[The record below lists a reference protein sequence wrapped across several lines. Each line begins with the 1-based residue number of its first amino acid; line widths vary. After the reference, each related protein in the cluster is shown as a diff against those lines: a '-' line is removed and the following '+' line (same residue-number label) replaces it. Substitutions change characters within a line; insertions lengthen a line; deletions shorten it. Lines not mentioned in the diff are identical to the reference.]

1 MKILGGAL
9 ALLLAAGSP
18 SWAGLPDAGWSSAVA
33 TPFPLPVVPP
43 PAAVLP
49 PFAAVPP
56 VPFVSFKG
64 LSIKGVQYSR
74 TDRIP
79 QSLVAAIDKTER
91 TLILAIYDLQLSE
104 VADALLRAKARGV
117 HIRMVYD
124 MGHATGTSAASPEY
138 QSLVSAGVPVRLL
151 KGGGSFGIMHNKF
164 AVFDGELLET
174 GSFNWT
180 RAADDKNFENA
191 LFRSDAA
198 LIEGYSRYWDWMWG
212 MAVAPAGAAAAPVA
226 GAGLGAPPAD
236 PLRPV
241 SFAGGSYPR
250 YAFSPEGGVED
261 LIVDALGRARSSIDM
276 AIFSLYSQRVADA
289 LVAAKN
295 RGVAVRV
302 VSDVSQSRR
311 SAAVLS
317 VVKAG
322 VPLRLSAGRDGTG
335 VLHHKFVVVDGALL
349 ITGSYNFSQNAE
361 LFNFEN
367 DLFSTA
373 PGDVF
378 AYTAELSAVWAQAHA
393 PDPSELPAPKSL

>member
-18 SWAGLPDAGWSSAVA
+18 SWAGLPDAGWSSAIA
-33 TPFPLPVVPP
+33 TPFPLPVIPP

-49 PFAAVPP
+49 PFAALPP
-56 VPFVSFKG
+56 VSFVSFKG
-64 LSIKGVQYSR
+64 LSIKGVQFSR

-79 QSLVAAIDKTER
+79 QSLVAAIDKTDK
-91 TLILAIYDLQLSE
+91 TLILAVYDLQLSE

-117 HIRMVYD
+117 QIRMVYD
-124 MGHATGTSAASPEY
+124 MGHATGSSGASPEY

-164 AVFDGELLET
+164 AVFDGALLET

-191 LFRSDAA
+191 LFRDDAA
-198 LIEGYSRYWDWMWG
+198 LIEGYARYWDWMWNL
-212 MAVAPAGAAAAPVA
+212 ASPVGAAAAPVT
-226 GAGLGAPPAD
+226 GAGLGAPPSD

-241 SFAGGSYPR
+241 SFAGGNYPR

-289 LVAAKN
+289 VIAAKQ
-295 RGVAVRV
+295 RGVTVRV
-302 VSDVSQSRR
+302 VCDMSQSRR
-311 SAAVLS
+311 STAVLS
-317 VVKAG
+317 LSKAG
-322 VPLRLSAGRDGTG
+322 VPLRISAGRDGTG

-367 DLFSTA
+367 DLFTTA
-373 PGDVF
+373 PGEAF
-378 AYTAELSAVWAQAHA
+378 AYGAELSAVWAQAHA

>member
-33 TPFPLPVVPP
+33 IPFPLPAVPP

-49 PFAAVPP
+49 PFAALPP

-64 LSIKGVQYSR
+64 LSLKGVQFSR
-74 TDRIP
+74 SDRIP
-79 QSLVAAIDKTER
+79 QSLTAAIDKTDK

-117 HIRMVYD
+117 QIRMVYD
-124 MGHATGTSAASPEY
+124 MGHTTGSSGASPEY
-138 QSLVSAGVPVRLL
+138 QSLVAAGIPVRLL

-164 AVFDGELLET
+164 AVFDGALLET

-191 LFRSDAA
+191 LFRDDAA
-198 LIEGYSRYWDWMWG
+198 LIDGYSRYWDWMWNL
-212 MAVAPAGAAAAPVA
+212 ASPVGAEAAPVA

-241 SFAGGSYPR
+241 SFGGGNYPR

-289 LVAAKN
+289 VIAAKK

-302 VSDVSQSRR
+302 VSDMSQSRR

-317 VVKAG
+317 LSQAG

-367 DLFSTA
+367 DLFTTA
-373 PGDVF
+373 PGEAF
-378 AYTAELSAVWAQAHA
+378 AYGAELSAVWAQAHA